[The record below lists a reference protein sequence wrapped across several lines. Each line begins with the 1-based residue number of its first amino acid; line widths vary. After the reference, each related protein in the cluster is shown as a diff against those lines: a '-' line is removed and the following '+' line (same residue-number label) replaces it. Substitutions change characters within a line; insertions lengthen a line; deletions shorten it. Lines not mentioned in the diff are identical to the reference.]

1 LEGLISLLELIRNSL
16 STLFVRGVLG
26 AGRILILLLIARGF
40 EPAEFGIF
48 ILVFSFVEVSK
59 AIAEFGIDTVSIR
72 EFTKVRSSQRFL
84 ETLLFLKL
92 GTATGAYLLSFLL
105 FWFIYGKGIDLFLIC
120 AMSLYTSALFG
131 AFSSFFQS
139 QLKMDRIVK
148 AATSS
153 TLSYLIFIT
162 LGVAFH
168 LPLPFLMIAIPLSE
182 LINLIMVVRI
192 YRQTNSLNLGFRGSL
207 LSKLLKKSLPVGI
220 AGLLIMLYS
229 RMDTLLLGYILSD
242 KEVGE
247 YGVAYRFIEPF
258 LLISGAFSISVYSS
272 LSRTL
277 KENRSI
283 SEIRGELRRTFYPPV
298 LFSLLI
304 SLLLYHGS
312 DFLVALVSKKYIFSS
327 QALEIL
333 AIALFLKTINMQ
345 LTSIINAK
353 GRYGVITGIAGINL
367 AVNLSL
373 NLLLIPKYHIM
384 GAAMAV
390 TLTEVMN
397 TAIQSFY
404 IYKRL

>member
-1 LEGLISLLELIRNSL
+1 MVSLKELIRNSL

-72 EFTKVRSSQRFL
+72 EFTKVRAPHRFL
-84 ETLLFLKL
+84 ETVLFLKI

-105 FWFIYGKGIDLFLIC
+105 FWSIYGKGIDLFLIC
-120 AMSLYTSALFG
+120 AISLYTSAIFG

-139 QLKMDRIVK
+139 QLKMDKIMK

-153 TLSYLIFIT
+153 TLSYLIFIA
-162 LGVAFH
+162 LGVYYR
-168 LPLPFLMIAIPLSE
+168 LSLPFLMMAIPLSE
-182 LINLIMVVRI
+182 LINLLVVVGI
-192 YRQTNSLNLGFRGSL
+192 YRQTNSLNFGFRGNL
-207 LSKLLKKSLPVGI
+207 ISKLLKKSLPVGI
-220 AGLLIMLYS
+220 TGILIMLYS
-229 RMDTLLLGYILSD
+229 RMDTLLLGYILGD

-277 KENRSI
+277 KEKRLI
-283 SEIRGELRRTFYPPV
+283 SDIREELIRIFYPPV
-298 LFSLLI
+298 LFSLLV
-304 SLLLYHGS
+304 SLLLYQGA

-327 QALEIL
+327 RALEIL

-345 LTSIINAK
+345 ITAVINAK
-353 GRYGVITGIAGINL
+353 GRYGAVTGIASINL
-367 AVNLSL
+367 LVNLSL
-373 NLLLIPKYHIM
+373 NLILIPKYHIM
-384 GAAMAV
+384 GAAMAA
-390 TLTEVMN
+390 TLTEAMN
-397 TAIQSFY
+397 TIMQGLY